1 MLAKTKEKDVID
13 HLRRST
19 MLAKTKEKDVIDQ
32 LLDQIDFHGM
42 TAEELAGEN
51 GLLKKLTSRFYSK
64 ALDAEMDEHLGYKK
78 NDNAGDNSGNS
89 RNGYTTKTVITDDND
104 TIEVQVP
111 RDRNSTFEPVII
123 PKHEKRTP
131 LFNDQI
137 ISMYS
142 FGMSTRDIQ
151 RHLQQ
156 VYGVEVS
163 PETISNIT
171 ESVMTDVREWQN
183 RPLEKSYPI
192 LFLDALRV
200 NSRQD
205 GKNINKAL
213 YVALAINWEGRKEVL
228 GLWLADTEGAKF
240 WMSVLTDIKNR
251 GVEDILIACMDGLTG
266 FPDAVKAIFPDTHI
280 QHCIVHM
287 IRNSTKFVSYK
298 DLKAVCRDLKEVYSA
313 INAESGHEALEEF
326 GKKWNDKYPM
336 IQASWERNWN
346 DLTEFFNY
354 PKDIRRAIYTTNAI
368 ESLNFSLRK
377 VTRNKSSFPDD
388 DSIYKVMYLAIKN
401 ASARWTMSI
410 KDWGLAVNQFA
421 ILFDG
426 RVPGFN

>member
-1 MLAKTKEKDVID
+1 
-13 HLRRST
+13 

-89 RNGYTTKTVITDDND
+89 RNGYTRKTVITDDND

-171 ESVMTDVREWQN
+171 ESVMADVREWQT

-205 GKNINKAL
+205 GKNVNKAL

-251 GVEDILIACMDGLTG
+251 GTEDILIACMDGLTG
-266 FPDAVKAIFPDTHI
+266 FPDAVKAVFPDTHI

-313 INAESGHEALEEF
+313 INAESGHEALQEF

-346 DLTEFFNY
+346 DLTEFYNY

-377 VTRNKSSFPDD
+377 VTKNKSSFPDD
-388 DSIYKVMYLAIKN
+388 DSIYKIMYLAIKN
-401 ASARWTMSI
+401 ASTRWTMSI
-410 KDWGLAVNQFA
+410 KDWALAVNQFA

-426 RVPGFN
+426 RVPVFN

>member
-1 MLAKTKEKDVID
+1 
-13 HLRRST
+13 

-89 RNGYTTKTVITDDND
+89 RNGYTRKTVITDDND

-171 ESVMTDVREWQN
+171 ESVMADVREWQN

-205 GKNINKAL
+205 GKNVNKAL

-251 GVEDILIACMDGLTG
+251 GTEDILIACMDGLTG
-266 FPDAVKAIFPDTHI
+266 FPDAVKAVFPDTHI

-298 DLKAVCRDLKEVYSA
+298 DLKAVCKDLKEVYSA

-401 ASARWTMSI
+401 ASTRWTMSI

-421 ILFDG
+421 IIFDG

>member
-1 MLAKTKEKDVID
+1 
-13 HLRRST
+13 

-156 VYGVEVS
+156 VYGVTVS

-171 ESVMTDVREWQN
+171 ESVMVDVREWQN

-266 FPDAVKAIFPDTHI
+266 FPDAVKAVFPDTHI

-401 ASARWTMSI
+401 ASTRWTMSI

>member
-1 MLAKTKEKDVID
+1 
-13 HLRRST
+13 
-19 MLAKTKEKDVIDQ
+19 
-32 LLDQIDFHGM
+32 
-42 TAEELAGEN
+42 
-51 GLLKKLTSRFYSK
+51 
-64 ALDAEMDEHLGYKK
+64 MDEHLGYKK

-89 RNGYTTKTVITDDND
+89 RNGYTTKTVITEDND
-104 TIEVQVP
+104 TIEIQVP
-111 RDRNSTFEPVII
+111 RDRNSTFDPVII

-171 ESVMTDVREWQN
+171 ESVMADVREWQN

-266 FPDAVKAIFPDTHI
+266 FPDAVKAVFPNTHI

-298 DLKAVCRDLKEVYSA
+298 DLKAVCRDLKEIYSA

-326 GKKWNDKYPM
+326 GKKWNNKYPM
-336 IQASWERNWN
+336 IQASRERNWN
-346 DLTEFFNY
+346 NLTEFFNY
-354 PKDIRRAIYTTNAI
+354 PEDIRRAIYTTNAI

-388 DSIYKVMYLAIKN
+388 NSIYKVMYLAIKN
-401 ASARWTMSI
+401 ASARWTMPI

>member
-1 MLAKTKEKDVID
+1 MIL
-13 HLRRST
+13 LRRST

-89 RNGYTTKTVITDDND
+89 RNGYTKKTVITDDND

-142 FGMSTRDIQ
+142 FGMTTRDIQ

-171 ESVMTDVREWQN
+171 ESVMADVREWQN

-205 GKNINKAL
+205 GKNVNKAL

-251 GVEDILIACMDGLTG
+251 GTEDILIACMDGLTG
-266 FPDAVKAIFPDTHI
+266 FPDAVKAVFPDTHI

-298 DLKAVCRDLKEVYSA
+298 DLKAVCKDLKEVYSA
-313 INAESGHEALEEF
+313 INAESGHEALQEF

-377 VTRNKSSFPDD
+377 VTKNKSSFPND
-388 DSIYKVMYLAIKN
+388 DSIYKIMYLAIKN
-401 ASARWTMSI
+401 ASTRWTMSI

-426 RVPGFN
+426 RVPAFN

>member
-1 MLAKTKEKDVID
+1 
-13 HLRRST
+13 

-89 RNGYTTKTVITDDND
+89 RNGYTRKTVITDDND

-171 ESVMTDVREWQN
+171 ESVMADVREWQN

-205 GKNINKAL
+205 GKNVNKAL

-240 WMSVLTDIKNR
+240 WMSVLTDIRNR
-251 GVEDILIACMDGLTG
+251 GTDDILIACMDGLTG
-266 FPDAVKAIFPDTHI
+266 FPDAVKAVFPDTHI

-298 DLKAVCRDLKEVYSA
+298 DLKAVCKDLKEVYSA
-313 INAESGHEALEEF
+313 INAESGHEALQEF

-377 VTRNKSSFPDD
+377 VTKNKSSFPDD
-388 DSIYKVMYLAIKN
+388 DSIYKIMYLAIKN
-401 ASARWTMSI
+401 ASTRWTMSI

-426 RVPGFN
+426 RVPAFN

>member
-1 MLAKTKEKDVID
+1 MLAKKKEKDVID
-13 HLRRST
+13 R
-19 MLAKTKEKDVIDQ
+19 M
-32 LLDQIDFHGM
+32 LDQIDFHGM

-51 GLLKKLTSRFYSK
+51 GLLKQLTRRFYSR

-89 RNGYTTKTVITDDND
+89 RNGYTTKTVITEDND
-104 TIEVQVP
+104 TIEIQVP

-171 ESVMTDVREWQN
+171 ESVMADVREWQN

-251 GVEDILIACMDGLTG
+251 GTEDILIACMDGLTG
-266 FPDAVKAIFPDTHI
+266 FPDAVKAVFPNTHI

-313 INAESGHEALEEF
+313 VNAGSGHEALEEF
-326 GKKWNDKYPM
+326 GKKWNNKYPM

-354 PKDIRRAIYTTNAI
+354 PKDIRRTIYTTNAI

-388 DSIYKVMYLAIKN
+388 NSIYKVMYLAIKN
-401 ASARWTMSI
+401 ASARWTMPI

>member
-1 MLAKTKEKDVID
+1 M
-13 HLRRST
+13 
-19 MLAKTKEKDVIDQ
+19 
-32 LLDQIDFHGM
+32 LDQIDFHGM

-51 GLLKKLTSRFYSK
+51 GLLKQLTRRFYSR

-89 RNGYTTKTVITDDND
+89 RNGYTTKTVITEDND
-104 TIEVQVP
+104 TIEIQVP
-111 RDRNSTFEPVII
+111 RDRNSTFDPVII

-171 ESVMTDVREWQN
+171 ESVMADVREWQN
-183 RPLEKSYPI
+183 RPLEKTYPI

-251 GVEDILIACMDGLTG
+251 GTEDILIACMDGLTG
-266 FPDAVKAIFPDTHI
+266 FPDAVKAVFPNTHI

-313 INAESGHEALEEF
+313 VNAGSGHEALEEF

-354 PKDIRRAIYTTNAI
+354 PKDIRRTIYTTNAI

-401 ASARWTMSI
+401 ASARWTMPI

>member
-1 MLAKTKEKDVID
+1 MLAKKKEKDVID
-13 HLRRST
+13 R
-19 MLAKTKEKDVIDQ
+19 M
-32 LLDQIDFHGM
+32 LDQIDFHGM

-51 GLLKKLTSRFYSK
+51 GLLKQLTRRFYSR

-89 RNGYTTKTVITDDND
+89 RNGYTTKTVITEDND
-104 TIEVQVP
+104 TIEIQVP
-111 RDRNSTFEPVII
+111 RDRNSTFDPVII

-171 ESVMTDVREWQN
+171 ESVMADVREWQN

-213 YVALAINWEGRKEVL
+213 YVALAINWEGKKEVL

-251 GVEDILIACMDGLTG
+251 GTEDILIACMDGLTG
-266 FPDAVKAIFPDTHI
+266 FPDAVKAVFPNTHI

-313 INAESGHEALEEF
+313 VNAGSGHEALEEF

-346 DLTEFFNY
+346 NLTEFFNY
-354 PKDIRRAIYTTNAI
+354 PEDIRRAIYTTNAI

-401 ASARWTMSI
+401 ASTRWTMSI

>member
-1 MLAKTKEKDVID
+1 
-13 HLRRST
+13 

-89 RNGYTTKTVITDDND
+89 RNGYTRKTVITDDND

-171 ESVMTDVREWQN
+171 ESIMADVREWQN

-205 GKNINKAL
+205 GKNVNKAL
-213 YVALAINWEGRKEVL
+213 YVTLAINWEGRKEVL

-266 FPDAVKAIFPDTHI
+266 FPDAVKAVFPDTHI

-401 ASARWTMSI
+401 ASTRWTMSI

>member
-1 MLAKTKEKDVID
+1 MIL
-13 HLRRST
+13 LRRST

-89 RNGYTTKTVITDDND
+89 RNGYTTKTVINDDND

-156 VYGVEVS
+156 VYGVTVS

-171 ESVMTDVREWQN
+171 ESVMADVREWQN

-205 GKNINKAL
+205 GKNVNKAL

-266 FPDAVKAIFPDTHI
+266 FPDAVKAVFPDTHI

-401 ASARWTMSI
+401 ASTRWTMSI

>member
-1 MLAKTKEKDVID
+1 MLP
-13 HLRRST
+13 
-19 MLAKTKEKDVIDQ
+19 KTKEKDVIDQ

-171 ESVMTDVREWQN
+171 ESVMADVREWQN

-200 NSRQD
+200 NSRHD

-228 GLWLADTEGAKF
+228 GLWLAETEGAKF

-266 FPDAVKAIFPDTHI
+266 FPDAVKAVFPDTHI

-401 ASARWTMSI
+401 ASTRWTMSI

>member
-1 MLAKTKEKDVID
+1 MLAKKKEKDVID
-13 HLRRST
+13 R
-19 MLAKTKEKDVIDQ
+19 M
-32 LLDQIDFHGM
+32 LDQIDFHGM

-51 GLLKKLTSRFYSK
+51 GLLKQLTRRFYSR

-89 RNGYTTKTVITDDND
+89 RNGYTTKTVITEDND
-104 TIEVQVP
+104 TIEIQVP
-111 RDRNSTFEPVII
+111 RDRNSTFDPVII

-171 ESVMTDVREWQN
+171 ESVMADVREWQN

-266 FPDAVKAIFPDTHI
+266 FPDAVKAVFPNTHI

-298 DLKAVCRDLKEVYSA
+298 DLKAVCRDLKEIYSA

-326 GKKWNDKYPM
+326 GKKWNNKYPM

-346 DLTEFFNY
+346 NLTEFFNY

-388 DSIYKVMYLAIKN
+388 NSIYKVMYLAIKN
-401 ASARWTMSI
+401 ASARWTMPI

>member
-1 MLAKTKEKDVID
+1 MLAKKKTKEKDVID
-13 HLRRST
+13 L
-19 MLAKTKEKDVIDQ
+19 M
-32 LLDQIDFHGM
+32 LDQIDFHGM
-42 TAEELAGEN
+42 TAEELSGEN
-51 GLLKKLTSRFYSK
+51 GLLKQLTSRFYSR
-64 ALDAEMDEHLGYKK
+64 ALEAEMDSHLGYKK
-78 NDNAGDNSGNS
+78 NDNSGDNSGNS
-89 RNGYTTKTVITDDND
+89 RNGYTSKTVILENND
-104 TIEVQVP
+104 TIDVQVP

-171 ESVMTDVREWQN
+171 SSVLTDVRDWQN

-205 GKNINKAL
+205 GKNVNKAL
-213 YVALAINWEGRKEVL
+213 YVALAINWEGKKEVL
-228 GLWLADTEGAKF
+228 GLWLANTEGAKF

-251 GVEDILIACMDGLTG
+251 GTEDILIACMDGLTG
-266 FPDAVKAIFPDTHI
+266 FPDAVKAIFPETHI

-313 INAESGHEALEEF
+313 INAESGHEALEDF

-346 DLTEFFNY
+346 NLTEFFNY
-354 PKDIRRAIYTTNAI
+354 PKDIRKAIYTTNTI

-377 VTRNKSSFPDD
+377 VTKNKSSFPDD
-388 DSIYKVMYLAIKN
+388 DSIYKIMYLAIKN
-401 ASARWTMSI
+401 ASTRWTMPI
-410 KDWGLAVNQFA
+410 KEWALAVNQFA

-426 RVPGFN
+426 RVPVFN

>member
-1 MLAKTKEKDVID
+1 MLAKKKTKEKDVID
-13 HLRRST
+13 L
-19 MLAKTKEKDVIDQ
+19 M
-32 LLDQIDFHGM
+32 LDQIDFHGM
-42 TAEELAGEN
+42 TAEELSGEN
-51 GLLKKLTSRFYSK
+51 GLLKQLTSRFYSR
-64 ALDAEMDEHLGYKK
+64 ALEAEKDSHLGYKK
-78 NDNAGDNSGNS
+78 NDNSGDNSGNS
-89 RNGYTTKTVITDDND
+89 RNGYTSKTVILENND
-104 TIEVQVP
+104 TIDVQVP

-171 ESVMTDVREWQN
+171 SSVLADVRDWQN

-205 GKNINKAL
+205 GKNVNKAL
-213 YVALAINWEGRKEVL
+213 YVALAINWEGKKEVL
-228 GLWLADTEGAKF
+228 GLWLANTEGAKF

-251 GVEDILIACMDGLTG
+251 GTEDILIACMDGLTG
-266 FPDAVKAIFPDTHI
+266 FPDAVKAIFPETHI

-313 INAESGHEALEEF
+313 INAESGHEALEDF

-346 DLTEFFNY
+346 NLTEFFNY
-354 PKDIRRAIYTTNAI
+354 PKDIRKAIYTTNTI

-377 VTRNKSSFPDD
+377 VTKNKSSFPDD
-388 DSIYKVMYLAIKN
+388 DSIYKIMYLAIKN
-401 ASARWTMSI
+401 ASTRWTMPI
-410 KDWGLAVNQFA
+410 KEWALAVNQFA
-421 ILFDG
+421 ILFDV
-426 RVPGFN
+426 RVPVFN

>member
-1 MLAKTKEKDVID
+1 
-13 HLRRST
+13 

-89 RNGYTTKTVITDDND
+89 RNGYTRKTVITDDND

-171 ESVMTDVREWQN
+171 ESVMADVREWQT

-205 GKNINKAL
+205 GRNVNKAL

-228 GLWLADTEGAKF
+228 GLWLANTEGAKF

-251 GVEDILIACMDGLTG
+251 GTEDILIACMDGLTG
-266 FPDAVKAIFPDTHI
+266 FPDAVKAVFPDTHI

-313 INAESGHEALEEF
+313 INAESGHEALQEF

-377 VTRNKSSFPDD
+377 VTKNKSSFPDD
-388 DSIYKVMYLAIKN
+388 DSIYKIMYLAIKN
-401 ASARWTMSI
+401 ASTRWTMSI

-426 RVPGFN
+426 RVPAFN

>member
-1 MLAKTKEKDVID
+1 MLAKK
-13 HLRRST
+13 
-19 MLAKTKEKDVIDQ
+19 KEKDVIDQ

-89 RNGYTTKTVITDDND
+89 RNGYTTKTV
-104 TIEVQVP
+104 
-111 RDRNSTFEPVII
+111 
-123 PKHEKRTP
+123 
-131 LFNDQI
+131 
-137 ISMYS
+137 
-142 FGMSTRDIQ
+142 
-151 RHLQQ
+151 
-156 VYGVEVS
+156 
-163 PETISNIT
+163 
-171 ESVMTDVREWQN
+171 MTDVREWQN

-228 GLWLADTEGAKF
+228 GLWLANTEGAKF

-401 ASARWTMSI
+401 ASIRWTMSI

-421 ILFDG
+421 IVFDG

>member
-1 MLAKTKEKDVID
+1 MLAKKKEKDVID
-13 HLRRST
+13 R
-19 MLAKTKEKDVIDQ
+19 M
-32 LLDQIDFHGM
+32 LDQIDFHGM

-51 GLLKKLTSRFYSK
+51 GLLKQLTRRFYSR

-78 NDNAGDNSGNS
+78 HDNTGDNSGNS
-89 RNGYTTKTVITDDND
+89 RNGYTTKTVITEDND
-104 TIEVQVP
+104 TIEIQVP
-111 RDRNSTFEPVII
+111 RDRNSTFDPVII

-171 ESVMTDVREWQN
+171 ESVMADVREWQN
-183 RPLEKSYPI
+183 RPLEKTYPI

-266 FPDAVKAIFPDTHI
+266 FPDAVKAVFPNTHI

-298 DLKAVCRDLKEVYSA
+298 DLKAVCRDLKEIYSA

-326 GKKWNDKYPM
+326 GKKWNNKYPM

-346 DLTEFFNY
+346 NLTEFFNY

-388 DSIYKVMYLAIKN
+388 NSIYKVMYLAIKN
-401 ASARWTMSI
+401 ASARWTMPI

>member
-1 MLAKTKEKDVID
+1 MLAKKKEKDVID
-13 HLRRST
+13 R
-19 MLAKTKEKDVIDQ
+19 M
-32 LLDQIDFHGM
+32 LDQIDFHGM
-42 TAEELAGEN
+42 TAEALAGEN
-51 GLLKKLTSRFYSK
+51 GLLKKLTSRFYSR
-64 ALDAEMDEHLGYKK
+64 ALEAEMEAHLGYKK
-78 NDNAGDNSGNS
+78 HDNTGDNSGNS
-89 RNGYTTKTVITDDND
+89 RNGYTTKTVITEDND
-104 TIEVQVP
+104 TIEIQVP
-111 RDRNSTFEPVII
+111 RDRNSTFDPVII

-163 PETISNIT
+163 PEMISNIT
-171 ESVMTDVREWQN
+171 ESVMADVREWQN
-183 RPLEKSYPI
+183 RPLEKTYPI

-266 FPDAVKAIFPDTHI
+266 FPDAVKAVFPNTHI

-313 INAESGHEALEEF
+313 VNAGSGHEALEEF

-354 PKDIRRAIYTTNAI
+354 PKDIRRTIYTTNAI

-388 DSIYKVMYLAIKN
+388 NSIYKVMYLAIKN
-401 ASARWTMSI
+401 ASARWTMPI

>member
-1 MLAKTKEKDVID
+1 MLAKKKEKDVID
-13 HLRRST
+13 R
-19 MLAKTKEKDVIDQ
+19 MLDH
-32 LLDQIDFHGM
+32 IDFHGM

-51 GLLKKLTSRFYSK
+51 GLLKQLTSRFYSR
-64 ALDAEMDEHLGYKK
+64 ALEAEMEAHLGYKK
-78 NDNAGDNSGNS
+78 HDNSGDNSGNS
-89 RNGYTTKTVITDDND
+89 WNGYTTKTVITEDND
-104 TIEVQVP
+104 TIEIQVP

-171 ESVMTDVREWQN
+171 ESVMADVREWQN
-183 RPLEKSYPI
+183 RPLEKTYPI

-266 FPDAVKAIFPDTHI
+266 FPDAVKAVFPNTHI

-298 DLKAVCRDLKEVYSA
+298 DLKAVCRDLKEIYSA

-326 GKKWNDKYPM
+326 GKKWNNKYPM

-354 PKDIRRAIYTTNAI
+354 PKDVRRTIYTTNTI

-388 DSIYKVMYLAIKN
+388 NSIYKVMYLAIKN
-401 ASARWTMSI
+401 ASARWTMPI

>member
-1 MLAKTKEKDVID
+1 
-13 HLRRST
+13 

-64 ALDAEMDEHLGYKK
+64 ILDAEMDEHLGYKK

-89 RNGYTTKTVITDDND
+89 RNGYTRKTVITDDND
-104 TIEVQVP
+104 TIEIQVP

-171 ESVMTDVREWQN
+171 ESVMADVREWQN

-205 GKNINKAL
+205 GKNVNKAL

-251 GVEDILIACMDGLTG
+251 GTDDILIACMDGLTG
-266 FPDAVKAIFPDTHI
+266 FPDAVKAVFPDTHI

-298 DLKAVCRDLKEVYSA
+298 DLKAVCKDLKEVYSA
-313 INAESGHEALEEF
+313 INAESGHEALQEF

-377 VTRNKSSFPDD
+377 VTKNKSSFPDD
-388 DSIYKVMYLAIKN
+388 DSIYKIMYLAIKN
-401 ASARWTMSI
+401 ASTRWTMSI

-426 RVPGFN
+426 RVPAFN

>member
-1 MLAKTKEKDVID
+1 MAK
-13 HLRRST
+13 S
-19 MLAKTKEKDVIDQ
+19 KEKDVIDQ

-42 TAEELAGEN
+42 TADELAGEN

-171 ESVMTDVREWQN
+171 ESVMADVREWQN

-205 GKNINKAL
+205 GKNVNKAL

-266 FPDAVKAIFPDTHI
+266 FPDAVKAVFPDSHI

-401 ASARWTMSI
+401 ASTRWTMSI

>member
-1 MLAKTKEKDVID
+1 MIL
-13 HLRRST
+13 LRRST

-89 RNGYTTKTVITDDND
+89 RNGYTRKTVITDDND

-171 ESVMTDVREWQN
+171 ESVMADVREWQT

-205 GKNINKAL
+205 GKNVNKAL

-251 GVEDILIACMDGLTG
+251 GTEDILIACMDGLTG
-266 FPDAVKAIFPDTHI
+266 FPDAVKAVFPDTHI

-313 INAESGHEALEEF
+313 INAESGHEALQEF

-354 PKDIRRAIYTTNAI
+354 PKDIRKAIYTTNAI

-377 VTRNKSSFPDD
+377 VTKNKSSFPDD
-388 DSIYKVMYLAIKN
+388 DSIYKIMYLAIKN
-401 ASARWTMSI
+401 ASTRWTMSI
-410 KDWGLAVNQFA
+410 KDWALAVNQFA

-426 RVPGFN
+426 RVPVFN